1 METVGRRIAPIAGWA
16 GLVLMVVPLYWFI
29 ASGLLAP
36 LWAIIGLLTLWA
48 ACLVWGIRFRK
59 RWPWAVLALPFGLM
73 IIWFA
78 VITAGERLL
87 GWTG

>member
-1 METVGRRIAPIAGWA
+1 M
-16 GLVLMVVPLYWFI
+16 LVPLYWFI

-36 LWAIIGLLTLWA
+36 LWAIIGLLVVWA
-48 ACLVWGIRFRK
+48 AGLVWAIRSR
-59 RWPWAVLALPFGLM
+59 RRQPWLVFALPFALM
-73 IIWFA
+73 IFWFA